1 MPPPPPPA
9 QPTVQVTY
17 SAELFLAL
25 YTLLGQFGREL
36 NPLFE
41 DAGITMPE
49 LYDSMVDTVKR
60 LNFPAQELK
69 QDALRQ
75 LAKSGITRRATS
87 ITREAN
93 IAKGAL
99 DTPLFMD
106 R

>member
-1 MPPPPPPA
+1 
-9 QPTVQVTY
+9 VTY

-41 DAGITMPE
+41 GAGITTIE
-49 LYDSMVDTVKR
+49 LYGSMTDTVQR

-69 QDALRQ
+69 QAAL
-75 LAKSGITRRATS
+75 LDTAKRGITRRAAS
-87 ITREAN
+87 ITRDAR
-93 IAKGAL
+93 IAQR
-99 DTPLFMD
+99 DRDEHRFME